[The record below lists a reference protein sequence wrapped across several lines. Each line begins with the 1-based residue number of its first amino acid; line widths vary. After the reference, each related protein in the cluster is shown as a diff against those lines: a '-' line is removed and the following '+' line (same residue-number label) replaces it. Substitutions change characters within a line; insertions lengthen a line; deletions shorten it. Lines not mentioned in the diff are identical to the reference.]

1 MSRKGK
7 YLSIL
12 LFLLLCLSPADSS
25 PVQAHPQTLIQ
36 VTTTAD
42 VIDQDGTC
50 SLREAVQAA
59 NTDTQ
64 VDSCPAG
71 SGDDTIYLPAG
82 LFSLTL
88 IGPTEDDGLTGD
100 IDIQSN
106 LTFYGSGIA
115 QTVIDGHDSDRVFH
129 IFSGATVNFHNL
141 TIQGGKTPA
150 GPTEGRGGGIL
161 NVDGNLS
168 LFRIKIISNEA
179 DWTGGG
185 VDNTYGTL
193 TLSEVIIVDN
203 RAAMGGGVNNSRYML
218 ASRSLITAN
227 QATISGGGI
236 DNNTQ
241 GQASLLNLTLSG
253 NVVATGGNG
262 GGIYTDRPIQLAN
275 VTIVQNSPN
284 GLVDKVSVRMV
295 NTLFSQNG
303 AANCAGD
310 RLPDSEGN
318 NLSDDD
324 SCGSSGFINVANALI
339 GDLADNN
346 GPTFTHLLLPG
357 SPAIDAGNDT
367 SCQHLDQRGAIR
379 PADGNGDDLAVCDIG
394 ALELNAIF
402 TDIYLP
408 VILH

>member
-168 LFRIKIISNEA
+168 LFRI
-179 DWTGGG
+179 
-185 VDNTYGTL
+185 
-193 TLSEVIIVDN
+193 VDN

-253 NVVATGGNG
+253 NIVLPDGDG

-284 GLVDKVSVRMV
+284 GLVDKVGARMV
-295 NTLFSQNG
+295 NTLFADNDT
-303 AANCAGD
+303 ANCAGD

-324 SCGSSGFINVANALI
+324 TCGSSGFINVGDALI